1 MKTAVDK
8 HDNTA
13 EFMPA
18 GLALRL
24 AEVIDDHAEWIFF
37 YL

>member
-24 AEVIDDHAEWIFF
+24 A
-37 YL
+37 